1 MKNFNAFYLIIFLS
15 ITLFSCCKDE
25 PKCQD
30 PTKIEC
36 ENYDPCYNIKPV
48 SASFKILETVT
59 GYAPYW
65 QNYDTDT
72 LASSYAS
79 FVADIEGAEYKW
91 EIGAKTYTGKKVS
104 QSFIGVADKTVI
116 PVTLIVK
123 KQPNKGCNPNDDGI
137 DTITRNL
144 VIRNESKLF
153 SFYETKRYHGSYTDS
168 PKDTFTMSFYVDTI
182 SSIWETYNIIEPL
195 IKGYPYKEAS
205 RITYGYRQIDFS
217 SNATPGYS
225 GRAFLKPNDSLEVNF
240 EYYLPFNEPKK
251 LKTFLGKKVR

>member
-1 MKNFNAFYLIIFLS
+1 MKNFNAIYLITFLS

-36 ENYDPCYNIKPV
+36 ENYDPCYSIKPI
-48 SASFKILETVT
+48 SASFKILETVS

-79 FVADIEGAEYKW
+79 FVADVDGAEYKW
-91 EIGAKTYTGKKVS
+91 EIGAKTYTDKSFS

-123 KQPNKGCNPNDDGI
+123 KQPNKSCNPNDDGI
-137 DTITRNL
+137 DTITRKL
-144 VIRNESKLF
+144 VIRNECKLF
-153 SFYETKRYHGSYTDS
+153 SFYETKRYNGSFTDS
-168 PKDTFTMSFYVDTI
+168 PKDTFTMSFYRDTTTWT
-182 SSIWETYNIIEPL
+182 SYDVIEPL
-195 IKGYPYKEAS
+195 LKGTRFFESS
-205 RITYGYRQIDFS
+205 RTTYGYRQIEFS
-217 SNATPGYS
+217 SDASPSYR
-225 GRAFLKPNDSLEVNF
+225 GRAFLKQNDSIEVHF
-240 EYYLPFNEPKK
+240 EYYLPLTDPKK

>member
-1 MKNFNAFYLIIFLS
+1 MKNFNAIYLITFLS

-36 ENYDPCYNIKPV
+36 ENYDPCYSIKPI
-48 SASFKILETVT
+48 SASFKILETVS

-91 EIGAKTYTGKKVS
+91 EIGAKTYTDKSFS

-123 KQPNKGCNPNDDGI
+123 KQSNKGCNPNDDGI
-137 DTITRNL
+137 DTVTRNL
-144 VIRNESKLF
+144 VIRKEYKLF
-153 SFYETKRYHGSYTDS
+153 SLYETKRFNGSFTDS
-168 PKDTFTMSFYVDTI
+168 PKDTFTMSFSFDTLQWNLPSVI
-182 SSIWETYNIIEPL
+182 SPL
-195 IKGYPYKEAS
+195 IKGYPYKEDNV
-205 RITYGYRQIDFS
+205 TFGYRQIEF
-217 SNATPGYS
+217 YS
-225 GRAFLKPNDSLEVNF
+225 DAEPSYRGRAFLKPNDSLEVYF
-240 EYYLPFNEPKK
+240 EYRLPLTEPRKY
-251 LKTFLGKKVR
+251 KTFLGKKVR

>member
-1 MKNFNAFYLIIFLS
+1 MA
-15 ITLFSCCKDE
+15 LFSCCKDE

-36 ENYDPCYNIKPV
+36 ENYDPCYSIKPI
-48 SASFKILETVT
+48 SASFKILETVS

-91 EIGAKTYTGKKVS
+91 EIGAKTYTDKSFS

-123 KQPNKGCNPNDDGI
+123 KQPNKGCNPNDDGV
-137 DTITRNL
+137 DTVTRKL
-144 VIRNESKLF
+144 VIRNECKLF
-153 SFYETKRYHGSYTDS
+153 SFYETYKFQGSYTDS
-168 PKDTFTMSFYVDTI
+168 PKDVFTMSFYVDT
-182 SSIWETYNIIEPL
+182 STLTSYNVINPL
-195 IKGYPYKEAS
+195 LKGYRYHES
-205 RITYGYRQIDFS
+205 SGTTFGYRQIAFRSDAEPS
-217 SNATPGYS
+217 PV
-225 GRAFLKPNDSLEVNF
+225 GRAFLKPNDSLEVYF
-240 EYYLPFNEPKK
+240 EYQLPLTEPKK
-251 LKTFLGKKVR
+251 FKTFLGRRVR

>member
-1 MKNFNAFYLIIFLS
+1 MMKNFNAFYLNIFFA

-65 QNYDTDT
+65 QNYYTDT

-79 FVADIEGAEYKW
+79 FVADTEGAEYKW
-91 EIGAKTYTGKKVS
+91 EIGAKTYTDKSFS
-104 QSFIGVADKTVI
+104 QSFLGVARGTVI
-116 PVTLIVK
+116 PVRLIVK
-123 KQPNKGCNPNDDGI
+123 KQPNKSCNPNDDGI

-144 VIRNESKLF
+144 VIAKEYQLF
-153 SFYETKRYHGSYTDS
+153 NFYETKRFHGSYTDS
-168 PKDTFTMSFYVDTI
+168 PKDTFTMSFYADTT
-182 SSIWETYNIIEPL
+182 SWTTKYVIEPFVD
-195 IKGYPYKEAS
+195 GFRY
-205 RITYGYRQIDFS
+205 RDNGITFGYRQIAFFTTS
-217 SNATPGYS
+217 SIFAT
-225 GRAFLKPNDSLEVNF
+225 GRAFVKPNDSIEVKF
-240 EYYLPFNEPKK
+240 EYQRDTDQKK
-251 LKTFLGKKVR
+251 FKTFLGKRIR